1 MAIRI
6 PPSAPLNRQNEYLL
20 PHDSRWSR
28 FKLMIARFFMR
39 RMGVSHEA
47 TDMIRSAMKLG
58 NPTKAEW
65 PTETLPMNSRIFASG
80 FWNYSF
86 FQFNR
91 KFLPPFWAVEQYNP
105 KSVSFLPRSHN
116 ILALNQTQRNWVAI
130 GFPGRSNESSIDMAG
145 SIMVSP
151 GSYTIEFAT
160 LEKGRLVRPADE
172 AKDVKLTLLNSFQL
186 RCEWRGITV
195 EYTATE
201 TGIHLKGFGSMPL
214 ILSVRPFNFEGPALL
229 YKLQYQEKRQHLTG
243 DADIF
248 FTSSPNAAFVSN
260 WKKGDALRRISSL
273 LRHGDDGVVDATLHH
288 EARETIGLTSASF
301 YFSSAS
307 QCGAHIENAENDP
320 VPAVLKGKSAEA
332 ITSEFFSPLLKTS
345 LPKDFS
351 AWLEHAQMHLM
362 TLWDYD
368 SIKPGSYTYHHFWIR
383 DAVIMMYALLVA
395 GAHKAVKPIIERFT
409 DMVRKSGL
417 FESQTG
423 EWDAN
428 GQALWIIA
436 EYTRFTNDSSLIE
449 SMQKQITQMVAW
461 FERTCAQNGGVLPPG
476 FSAEHLG
483 PADWYLWDNF
493 WALGGLKAIATLAP
507 TSELRERIQNLS
519 QYLSTSLLEYLKEY
533 TYLPAALGRNKD
545 AGMVGSISALYPLK
559 LSPFQDE
566 RMLRTVDLI
575 RTQYFFRGAFF
586 QDNIHSGMNPYLTLQ
601 IAECY
606 LAVGQTQE
614 ARNILRSIKK
624 KVQKAYTFP
633 EAIHAH
639 SGGGCMGDG
648 FHGWASA
655 ESILMI
661 RNLIVRETKLTSG
674 EDALVWLSGFS
685 ANWIKEGASAK
696 NIATPWGRMAFELK
710 DSVLTLHSLSD
721 AVVHCISLPQG
732 FSMSDAATGNS
743 LLRIAPSTISNIDC
757 GERTYFFVTPSPHCQ
772 FKIFAQTSP

>member
-39 RMGVSHEA
+39 RMGVSHDA
-47 TDMIRSAMKLG
+47 TDMMRSAMKLG

-116 ILALNQTQRNWVAI
+116 ILALNQTQRNWIAI
-130 GFPGRSNESSIDMAG
+130 GFPGRSNESSIDMVG

-172 AKDVKLTLLNSFQL
+172 AKDVKLTLLSSYRL

-229 YKLQYQEKRQHLTG
+229 YKLHYQEKRQHLTG

-273 LRHGDDGVVDATLHH
+273 LKHGDDGAIDATLYH

-301 YFSSAS
+301 YFASAN

-320 VPAVLKGKSAEA
+320 VPAALSGKNAKA

-409 DMVRKSGL
+409 TMVRSSGL

-428 GQALWIIA
+428 GQALWIVA
-436 EYTRFTNDSSLIE
+436 EYTRFTNDSSLVE
-449 SMQKQITQMVAW
+449 SMQKQIAQMVAW
-461 FERTCAQNGGVLPPG
+461 FERTCAQNGGILPPG

-493 WALGGLKAIATLAP
+493 WALGGLKAIAPLAP
-507 TSELRERIQNLS
+507 TSELRERIQNIS
-519 QYLSTSLLEYLKEY
+519 QYLSNSLVEYLKEY

-545 AGMVGSISALYPLK
+545 AGMIGSISALYPLQIAE
-559 LSPFQDE
+559 FCDE
-566 RMLRTVDLI
+566 RMLRTLDLI
-575 RTQYFFRGAFF
+575 RSEYFFRGCFF

-601 IAECY
+601 MAECY
-606 LAVGQTQE
+606 LATGQTRE
-614 ARNILRSIKK
+614 ARNVLRSVKK
-624 KVQKAYTFP
+624 KAHKAYTFP
-633 EAIHAH
+633 EAIHVH

-661 RNLIVRETKLTSG
+661 RNLIAREQTLASG
-674 EDALVWLSGFS
+674 ETALIWLSGFS
-685 ANWIKEGASAK
+685 ENWLNQKSSAQ
-696 NIATPWGRMAFELK
+696 NIATPWGKFAYGVADGILMLHHLSA
-710 DSVLTLHSLSD
+710 SVRHIL
-721 AVVHCISLPQG
+721 SLPYG
-732 FSMSDAATGNS
+732 FRLHDKKTGREILPLSIDALFS
-743 LLRIAPSTISNIDC
+743 FDS
-757 GERTYFFVTPSPHCQ
+757 GERSYFSIENVLPEMQ
-772 FKIFAQTSP
+772 FTFTAID